1 MYLQGI
7 YRIMKNKKTKYFI
20 ALIAFLVVI
29 AIGIVFILREAQKRK
44 SAAEKVEEITE
55 VVNDVEPVKDEV
67 EEMPYS
73 NLGIEIPEKN
83 LDWNKLHKE
92 NEDIYAW
99 ITVTDTTVDYPV
111 LQHPTDNTY
120 YLNNN
125 IDGTPGYPGCIY
137 TEDYNAKDF
146 SDKNTVLYGHNL
158 KDKTMFS
165 SLHNYED
172 DDTFSKDQYIYIW
185 TENDVFVYKVF
196 AAYEFNSNHLL
207 LNYDYNNEYVY
218 EQYIKDIFNVKDNG
232 YGIANIKDDID
243 VTKEDRIITL
253 STCTTD
259 HNSDQRFLVVGVL
272 IPPEE

>member
-7 YRIMKNKKTKYFI
+7 YRIMKKQKTKYFI

-29 AIGIVFILREAQKRK
+29 AIGIVLILREAQKRK

-55 VVNDVEPVKDEV
+55 AVNDVEPVKDEV

-73 NLGIEIPEKN
+73 YLGIEIPEKN
-83 LDWNKLHKE
+83 LDWKELHKE

-165 SLHNYED
+165 SLHNYEE

>member
-7 YRIMKNKKTKYFI
+7 YRIMKKKKTKYFI

-29 AIGIVFILREAQKRK
+29 AIGIVLILREAQKRK

-55 VVNDVEPVKDEV
+55 AVNDVEPVKDEV
-67 EEMPYS
+67 EETPYS

-165 SLHNYED
+165 SLHNYEEEN
-172 DDTFSKDQYIYIW
+172 TFSKDQYIYIW

-253 STCTTD
+253 STCTAD

>member
-7 YRIMKNKKTKYFI
+7 YRIMKKKKTKYFI

-29 AIGIVFILREAQKRK
+29 AIGIVLILREAQKRK
-44 SAAEKVEEITE
+44 TAAEKVEEITE
-55 VVNDVEPVKDEV
+55 TVNDVEPVKDEV
-67 EEMPYS
+67 EETPYS

-165 SLHNYED
+165 SLHNYEEEN
-172 DDTFSKDQYIYIW
+172 TFSKDQYIYIW

-253 STCTTD
+253 STCTAD

>member
-7 YRIMKNKKTKYFI
+7 YRIMKKKKTKYFI

-29 AIGIVFILREAQKRK
+29 AIGIVLILREAQKRK
-44 SAAEKVEEITE
+44 TAAEKVEEITE
-55 VVNDVEPVKDEV
+55 TVNDVEHVKDEV

-83 LDWNKLHKE
+83 LDWKELHKE

-165 SLHNYED
+165 SLHNYEEEN
-172 DDTFSKDQYIYIW
+172 TFSKDQYIYIW

-253 STCTTD
+253 STCTAD

>member
-7 YRIMKNKKTKYFI
+7 YRIMKKKKTKYFI
-20 ALIAFLVVI
+20 ALITFLVVI
-29 AIGIVFILREAQKRK
+29 AIGIVLILIEAQKRK
-44 SAAEKVEEITE
+44 SAAEKIEEITE
-55 VVNDVEPVKDEV
+55 AVNDVEPVKDEV

-99 ITVTDTTVDYPV
+99 IKVTDTTVDYPV

-165 SLHNYED
+165 SLHNYEEE
-172 DDTFSKDQYIYIW
+172 DTFSKDQYIYIW

>member
-7 YRIMKNKKTKYFI
+7 YRIMKKKKTKYFI

-29 AIGIVFILREAQKRK
+29 AIGIVLILREAQKRK
-44 SAAEKVEEITE
+44 SAAEKIEEITE

-165 SLHNYED
+165 SLHNYEEE
-172 DDTFSKDQYIYIW
+172 DTFSKEQYIYIW

>member
-7 YRIMKNKKTKYFI
+7 YRIMKKKKTKYFI

-29 AIGIVFILREAQKRK
+29 AIGIVLILREAQKRK

-55 VVNDVEPVKDEV
+55 TVNDVEHVKDEV

-83 LDWNKLHKE
+83 LDWKELHKE

-165 SLHNYED
+165 SLHNYEEEN
-172 DDTFSKDQYIYIW
+172 TFSKDQYIYIW

-253 STCTTD
+253 STCTAD

>member
-1 MYLQGI
+1 
-7 YRIMKNKKTKYFI
+7 MKKKKTKYFI

-29 AIGIVFILREAQKRK
+29 AIGIVLILREAQERK

-55 VVNDVEPVKDEV
+55 TVNDVEHVKDEV

-83 LDWNKLHKE
+83 LDWKELHKE
-92 NEDIYAW
+92 NEYIYAW

>member
-7 YRIMKNKKTKYFI
+7 YRIMKKKKTKYFI

-29 AIGIVFILREAQKRK
+29 AIGIVLILREAQKRK

-67 EEMPYS
+67 EETPYS

-253 STCTTD
+253 STCTAD

>member
-1 MYLQGI
+1 
-7 YRIMKNKKTKYFI
+7 MKKKKTKYFI

-29 AIGIVFILREAQKRK
+29 AIGIVLILREAQKRK

-67 EEMPYS
+67 EETPYS